1 VSLRR
6 LRLVTGLI
14 LFAYLTTHFTNH
26 ALGLISLEAMEAG
39 RRWFL
44 ALWRNPLGTLALYG
58 ALLTHFTLA
67 LVALYRRRHLRMPA
81 AEAAQLILGLA
92 IPPLLISHIMGTRLA
107 HAWFDVTDSYTRVVL
122 NLWQLR
128 PDLGAR
134 QALVLLVAWTHG
146 CIGLHFSWRL
156 RPSYPRLAPFLLAAA
171 VLLPT
176 LALLGFVQGGRQ
188 VAARA
193 PTPAA
198 AAEIFRAT
206 GGPRAEERERLE
218 RTRDAILAGV
228 GASLAGV
235 LIARGIRQVL
245 TRRRLY
251 RVTYPD
257 DRRVASAV
265 GTTVLEA
272 SRLAGIPHASVCGG
286 RGRCSTCR
294 VRIVRGLD
302 DLPAPAP
309 EEVRVLRRIGAPAN
323 VRLACQ
329 LRPTR
334 DLAVALLLPASAPAR
349 EGFAQPAYHAGQERE
364 VTVLFADLR
373 QFTRVAEGR
382 LPYDVVFLL
391 NRYFDAVGGAVER
404 SGGVANQFTGDGVMA
419 LFGVEGDPVQG
430 CRAALAGAREIARS
444 IETLTAE
451 LGEELPAPLRI
462 GIGIHAGP
470 AVVGQMGHGVAR
482 YLTAVGDTVHVA
494 SRLQELTK
502 EYDCQLVLSRS
513 VAERAGLDAGALPRH
528 AVSVRN
534 RAEPVVIY
542 VVKDVRSL
550 ASAPEDRRARRK
562 QPGGDRR

>member
-1 VSLRR
+1 VSIRR

-14 LFAYLTTHFTNH
+14 LFAYLTTHFSNH
-26 ALGLISLEAMEAG
+26 ALGLISLAAMETG
-39 RRWFL
+39 RTWFL
-44 ALWRNPLGTLALYG
+44 ALWRNPVGTLALYG
-58 ALLTHFTLA
+58 ALLTHFALA

-81 AEAAQLILGLA
+81 GEAVQLVLGLA
-92 IPPLLISHIMGTRLA
+92 IPPLLVSHITGTRVA

-146 CIGLHFSWRL
+146 CIGLHFSVRL
-156 RPSYPRLAPFLLAAA
+156 RPAYPRLAPYLLAAA

-176 LALLGFVQGGRQ
+176 LALLGFVRAGRE

-193 PTPAA
+193 TTPAA
-198 AAEIFRAT
+198 VAEILRAT
-206 GGPRAEERERLE
+206 GGATAAQRERLE
-218 RTRDAILAGV
+218 RARDGILAGV
-228 GASLAGV
+228 GVSLAGV
-235 LIARGIRQVL
+235 MIARQIRQL
-245 TRRRLY
+245 RARRRLFRVEY
-251 RVTYPD
+251 PDGRRVT
-257 DRRVASAV
+257 ATV
-265 GTTVLEA
+265 GTTVLEV

-294 VRIVRGLD
+294 VRIVRGLEA
-302 DLPAPAP
+302 LAEPAP
-309 EEVRVLRRIGAPAN
+309 EEVRVLRRIGAPPN

-329 LRPTR
+329 LRPNG
-334 DLAVALLLPASAPAR
+334 DLAVAPLLPPAASAR

-404 SGGVANQFTGDGVMA
+404 AGGVANQFTGDGVMA
-419 LFGVEGDPVQG
+419 LFGVEGDPAQG
-430 CRAALAGAREIARS
+430 CRAALAAAGEIAHS
-444 IETLTAE
+444 IDTLTAE
-451 LGEELPAPLRI
+451 LGDELPAPLRI

-494 SRLQELTK
+494 SRLQDLTK
-502 EYDCQLVLSRS
+502 EYECQLVISRT
-513 VAERAGLDAGALPRH
+513 VAERAGLDVGALPRH

-542 VVKDVRSL
+542 VIKDVRSL
-550 ASAPEDRRARRK
+550 ARPR
-562 QPGGDRR
+562 